1 MNKST
6 IISNINGFITALI
19 TQLKTRNAFL
29 EVVTNLWSTIYDD
42 TKQSTSL
49 TPLDATTPLL
59 ANVNYNLVLSRSG
72 NKVFVQGWVF
82 NAGTIPTTAFAQI
95 CTIDIAE
102 LESKEVLASFVAI
115 SPTTNDAIQLA
126 FSDKL
131 TAYSSI
137 PVGQYFYFNGI
148 YFTND

>member
-6 IISNINGFITALI
+6 IIANINGFITALI

-42 TKQSTSL
+42 TKMTSSL
-49 TPLDATTPLL
+49 TPLSATTPLV
-59 ANVNYNLVLSRSG
+59 AGINYNLVLSRSG
-72 NKVFVQGWVF
+72 NKVFVQGWVL
-82 NAGTIPTTAFAQI
+82 NGDATPSAPLTQI
-95 CTIDIAE
+95 CTIDIAG
-102 LESKEVLASFVAI
+102 LEAKEVLSSFVAT
-115 SPTTNDAIQLA
+115 SPTTNDAIQLS

-131 TAYSSI
+131 IAFSSI

>member
-6 IISNINGFITALI
+6 IIANINGFITALI

-42 TKQSTSL
+42 TKNSSSL
-49 TPLDATTPLL
+49 TPLSATTPLV
-59 ANVNYNLVLSRSG
+59 AGINYNLVLNRSG
-72 NKVFVQGWVF
+72 NKVFVQGWVLNG
-82 NAGTIPTTAFAQI
+82 NATPSSPFTQI

-102 LESKEVLASFVAI
+102 LQAKNVLSSFVAT
-115 SPTTNDAIQLA
+115 SPTTNDAIQLS

-131 TAYSSI
+131 IAFSSI